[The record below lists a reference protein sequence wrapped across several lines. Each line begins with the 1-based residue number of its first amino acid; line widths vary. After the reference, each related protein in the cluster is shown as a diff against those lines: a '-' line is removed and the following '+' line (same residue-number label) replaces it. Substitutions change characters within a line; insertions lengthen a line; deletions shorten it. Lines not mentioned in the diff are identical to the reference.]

1 MKLEYSERMSTIRA
15 QTSAD
20 AIQVIHELG
29 DYLDSER
36 RPRVPGID
44 LSPTSVVSALCVGR
58 SCAES
63 EVMHAV
69 SYAINEGLLARL

>member
-1 MKLEYSERMSTIRA
+1 MKLGYSERMSTIRA

-44 LSPTSVVSALCVGR
+44 LSPTSVV
-58 SCAES
+58 
-63 EVMHAV
+63 
-69 SYAINEGLLARL
+69 